1 MVQHIILL
9 VTEQGFKAQSLGGIG
24 LMEEQEQIE
33 QYRKAGWTKVLQEY
47 IPMAN
52 SNVVIMAK
60 GAEE

>member
-9 VTEQGFKAQSLGGIG
+9 VTEQGFKAQTLDGVG

-60 GAEE
+60 GAQE